1 MPSNAHRVEA
11 LSSSHDTRTGPR
23 RCEMFSHP
31 SVDPV
36 GGDGGRCPRPARCRA
51 RVLRRGHVIFAAAK
65 SKLRLRKCISPPF
78 GMRPTQRV
86 PGRSRPLFAAFE
98 PRGWFTTRFPDST
111 QSRVPAGTPRRRD
124 ALLLTGRF
132 PRFAFF
138 AGCAQHIFSA
148 PVEQQCPRCAPTRD
162 ATARGNCRVR
172 TRPTDAPN
180 AGVGETRGGK
190 TPPRGGC
197 PEGINCQNSVP
208 LGAKIW
214 FWPAARPPKRR

>member
-1 MPSNAHRVEA
+1 MRDVFPSECG
-11 LSSSHDTRTGPR
+11 SR
-23 RCEMFSHP
+23 RGRWRGLP
-31 SVDPV
+31 AV
-36 GGDGGRCPRPARCRA
+36 GAVPRA
-51 RVLRRGHVIFAAAK
+51 RSSARTRDFRRGEKQIAFAEVHFPALRHAPDEARSWSFATAFRRVRAA
-65 SKLRLRKCISPPF
+65 RVVYNPP
-78 GMRPTQRV
+78 
-86 PGRSRPLFAAFE
+86 
-98 PRGWFTTRFPDST
+98 RFPDST
-111 QSRVPAGTPRRRD
+111 QSRVPAGTRRRRD

-172 TRPTDAPN
+172 TSPTDAPN
-180 AGVGETRGGK
+180 ARVGETRGGK